1 MDMKRNKCCA
11 SVITYNPNVSEFLL
25 NIQNIVNGISE
36 IIIID
41 NNSSNFNEI
50 ENILNDNL
58 VKYKIIKNK
67 INIGVG
73 AALNQALNWAI
84 ENDYE
89 WLLTFDQDSRCDK
102 KFFDELFIAD
112 QEEKNVAIYYP
123 QINVSEQDNFLKEKN
138 NTSNNIKKNILKLLK
153 FDLEMPITSGAL
165 MNVNI
170 IKQLGG
176 YDSEMFIDGVDFDI
190 DIKIHKSRYKMIKQ
204 PKAILYH
211 KIGSPKSTSRFIFS
225 VTASGHSVL
234 RCFYMN
240 RNAWILFYKYY
251 DFCFLW
257 LIWNI
262 LRVWVMSIR
271 NAFFSEEPQKYII
284 SGLKGQFKGITKNN
298 KMQNK

>member
-25 NIQNIVNGISE
+25 NIQNIVNGINE

-225 VTASGHSVL
+225 VTASGHSAL

>member
-1 MDMKRNKCCA
+1 
-11 SVITYNPNVSEFLL
+11 
-25 NIQNIVNGISE
+25 
-36 IIIID
+36 
-41 NNSSNFNEI
+41 
-50 ENILNDNL
+50 
-58 VKYKIIKNK
+58 
-67 INIGVG
+67 
-73 AALNQALNWAI
+73 
-84 ENDYE
+84 
-89 WLLTFDQDSRCDK
+89 
-102 KFFDELFIAD
+102 
-112 QEEKNVAIYYP
+112 
-123 QINVSEQDNFLKEKN
+123 
-138 NTSNNIKKNILKLLK
+138 
-153 FDLEMPITSGAL
+153 

-190 DIKIHKSRYKMIKQ
+190 DIKIHKSRYKMIKR

-225 VTASGHSVL
+225 VTASGHSAL

-284 SGLKGQFKGITKNN
+284 SGLKGHFKGITKNN

>member
-1 MDMKRNKCCA
+1 MKNKNVIA
-11 SVITYNPNVSEFLL
+11 SVITYNPNLSDLCKNFKS
-25 NIQNIVNGISE
+25 ISSNVDVVL
-36 IIIID
+36 IID
-41 NNSSNFNEI
+41 NNSSNIDKI
-50 ENILNDNL
+50 EKLCYLSIKN
-58 VKYKIIKNK
+58 KYKIIKNE

-225 VTASGHSVL
+225 VTASGHSAL